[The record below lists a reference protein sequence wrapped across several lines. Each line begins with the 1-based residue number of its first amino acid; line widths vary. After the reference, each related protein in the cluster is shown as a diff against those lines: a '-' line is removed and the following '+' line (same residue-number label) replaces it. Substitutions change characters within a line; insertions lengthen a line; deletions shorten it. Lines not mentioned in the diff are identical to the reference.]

1 MTMKLITLPCDKGD
15 IDIKEL
21 GRYAPVTEGVA
32 KVGIARFPAGARHPK
47 EGLKGNPER
56 EISYILEG
64 AFTLHLEDGDHMVKA
79 GDLVI
84 FEPGEAQG
92 STALEDSRVLYFLQD

>member
-1 MTMKLITLPCDKGD
+1 MKVITLPLDKGAV
-15 IDIKEL
+15 DIKEL
-21 GRYAPVTEGVA
+21 GRYAPVKQGAA
-32 KVGIARFPAGARHPK
+32 KVGVARFPAGSRHPE
-47 EGLKGNPER
+47 EGLNTHPER

-64 AFTLHLEDGDHMVKA
+64 AFTVHLADGDQRVEA
-79 GDLVI
+79 GQLVI